1 MAQPVFVGSYV
12 TVIKRLGRHHRQL
25 ARQVQPPVYAQ
36 GGRYMPL
43 KLKRVL
49 IDQGITIADLRRA
62 VIQSRGRELSAA
74 AASLLLNW
82 GQWPKDTAE
91 EDIRDQV
98 ETYLKSRHVPAS
110 SLAGIWEEDEEAIP
124 YGQGE
129 EARRNAVRRRAN
141 ADSTSSDDLI
151 LPETEM
157 LTQQAK
163 QHFMLF
169 RDPFLDDVQGP
180 DDVFLDSEQ
189 RYIRESIFQAAK
201 HGGFL
206 AVVGESGAGKTVL
219 RKDLI
224 DRIQRDAEP
233 ISVIMPRAIDKAR
246 LTAAHIADAIIAD
259 ISLERPR
266 QTLEAKSRQIER
278 LLTASSRAGN
288 RHVLLIEEAHDLGVQ
303 TLKYL
308 KRFWELEDGFTRL
321 LAVVLIGQPE
331 LKARLDERT
340 NAEAREVIRR
350 CEIAELRPL
359 DHALDGYLKLKF
371 RRVGKEA
378 AEVLLPEAYD
388 AIRARL
394 TMARRG
400 HNGAPLSM
408 CYPLVV
414 NNLVRK
420 AMNTCVEIGEP
431 RVTAAIIKG
440 V

>member
-1 MAQPVFVGSYV
+1 
-12 TVIKRLGRHHRQL
+12 
-25 ARQVQPPVYAQ
+25 
-36 GGRYMPL
+36 MPL
-43 KLKRVL
+43 KLKSVL
-49 IDQGITIADLRRA
+49 AKRRISIADLRKA
-62 VIQSRGRELSAA
+62 IIQSNGAELSAS
-74 AASLLLNW
+74 AASQLLNW
-82 GQWPKDTAE
+82 GIWPQATPE
-91 EDIRDQV
+91 EEIRGQ
-98 ETYLKSRHVPAS
+98 A
-110 SLAGIWEEDEEAIP
+110 LAFLRARKVQQRLLADIWEEDEEAIP
-124 YGQGE
+124 YGQGVK
-129 EARRNAVRRRAN
+129 ARRNAARRQAN
-141 ADSTSSDDLI
+141 ADAANSDDFE

-157 LTQQAK
+157 LSQQAR
-163 QHFMLF
+163 QHFQLF

-180 DDVFLDSEQ
+180 EDVFLDGEQ
-189 RYIRESIFQAAK
+189 RYIRESMFQAAK

-224 DRIQRDAEP
+224 DRIQRDGEAVT
-233 ISVIMPRAIDKAR
+233 VIQPRAIDKTR
-246 LTAAHIADAIIAD
+246 LTAAHIAEAIIAD
-259 ISLERPR
+259 VSIEKAR

-288 RHVLLIEEAHDLGVQ
+288 RHVLLIEEAHDLSTQ

-359 DHALDGYLKLKF
+359 DHALEAYLALKF
-371 RRVGKEA
+371 SRVGKEVSKIFTPDA
-378 AEVLLPEAYD
+378 FD
-388 AIRARL
+388 AIRSRL
-394 TMARRG
+394 TLTRRS
-400 HNGAPLSM
+400 ASSISPVSM
-408 CYPLVV
+408 LYPLVV

-420 AMNTCVEIGEP
+420 AMNLAAQVGEP
-431 RVTAAIIKG
+431 LVTAEVIKG